1 MGHYRPVRSIL
12 FDKSEERNWPVA
24 WHQDRTIAVSSRED
38 VEGFG
43 PWSVKEGIPHVVPP
57 LSILESMITLRI
69 HLDDTPEEN
78 GALQVCPGSH
88 RHGVLG
94 KEDIEEWV
102 NKGITTIDCEAGD
115 VLSMSPLLLHSS
127 KRSLSP
133 ARRRILHFEY
143 AERDRLP
150 SALGWYE
157 SAETPTLGR

>member
-1 MGHYRPVRSIL
+1 MSVFIGSFLTQIL
-12 FDKSEERNWPVA
+12 
-24 WHQDRTIAVSSRED
+24 
-38 VEGFG
+38 
-43 PWSVKEGIPHVVPP
+43 
-57 LSILESMITLRI
+57 
-69 HLDDTPEEN
+69 
-78 GALQVCPGSH
+78 
-88 RHGVLG
+88 
-94 KEDIEEWV
+94 EDIEEWV